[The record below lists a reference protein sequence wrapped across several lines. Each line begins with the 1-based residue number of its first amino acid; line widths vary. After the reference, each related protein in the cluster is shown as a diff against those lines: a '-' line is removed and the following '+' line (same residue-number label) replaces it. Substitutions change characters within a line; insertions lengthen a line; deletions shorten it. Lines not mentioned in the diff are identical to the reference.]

1 MGNVY
6 SLASETLES
15 KLRKAQ
21 SQGCPGCSA
30 EPDLPLQGSEQSGR
44 GKATACKH
52 TAKKTLPVTAQNP
65 ATVVVPAKGLGMP
78 APGHPRRALQE
89 QREVWLGTLVM
100 AEACG
105 RLWQEGLGVGQ
116 G

>member
-15 KLRKAQ
+15 KLGKAQ

-30 EPDLPLQGSEQSGR
+30 EPDLLQGSQQSVR

-52 TAKKTLPVTAQNP
+52 TARKTLPATAPNP
-65 ATVVVPAKGLGMP
+65 ATVAYQ
-78 APGHPRRALQE
+78 PRDWGCQQQPSQALQE
-89 QREVWLGTLVM
+89 QRELCLGTMGMVG
-100 AEACG
+100 AWG
-105 RLWQEGLGVGQ
+105 SLWQEGLGVGHS
-116 G
+116 